1 MPIRRRRRRRRQSSG
16 PSSSVIRNFP
26 SHFSCWLKFSS
37 LTTKV
42 KRRKKKT
49 AIKIPPVH
57 SPLKIRK
64 RQEPRVEPTGVRSLR
79 NNSGCWFVPRVCIF
93 GNIRKKE
100 EEEDEKRVVKLTKTM
115 AIFFF
120 FSWSCWGFYFG
131 ASSHSF
137 STLLHLWMR
146 LLVQHYSRL
155 QSIDNIL
162 HSVVFSLSL

>member
-26 SHFSCWLKFSS
+26 SHFSCWLKFYS

-42 KRRKKKT
+42 KRRRKT

-64 RQEPRVEPTGVRSLR
+64 RQEPRVDRCEVSKKQQWVLIRSTSLYIWEH
-79 NNSGCWFVPRVCIF
+79 SE
-93 GNIRKKE
+93 KE